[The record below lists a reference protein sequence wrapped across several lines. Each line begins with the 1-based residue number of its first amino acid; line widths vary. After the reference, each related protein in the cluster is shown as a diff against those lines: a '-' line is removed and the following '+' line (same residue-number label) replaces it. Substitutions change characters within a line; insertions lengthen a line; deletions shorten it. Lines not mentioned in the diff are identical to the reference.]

1 MIHLL
6 SFLFASFD
14 PSDSDALVVGL
25 LGLSL
30 FGFLSYWWAHY
41 SEGIQSW
48 VEAKWVGDRGKIVR
62 VVALKAWGFA
72 TMGVIPAWVL
82 HAKWGW
88 TLEDMG
94 VAWPQDVSAEVWGV
108 WTALMISTVVL
119 SMVAGKEGAKN
130 YPQIRATEWSLS
142 TMIWSGLGWTI
153 YLAAYEFMFRGFLLF
168 PMASAIGTWPAVAI
182 STMLY
187 SVTHF
192 HKGKGETLWCL
203 PVGVLTCWMTV
214 ETGSLLLTV
223 VGHVLVS
230 WFNTAYHVRR
240 NPNMTWM
247 GWTRG

>member
-94 VAWPQDVSAEVWGV
+94 VAWPQDVTTEVCGV
-108 WTALMISTVVL
+108 WTAVMVSTVV
-119 SMVAGKEGAKN
+119 
-130 YPQIRATEWSLS
+130 
-142 TMIWSGLGWTI
+142 
-153 YLAAYEFMFRGFLLF
+153 
-168 PMASAIGTWPAVAI
+168 
-182 STMLY
+182 
-187 SVTHF
+187 
-192 HKGKGETLWCL
+192 
-203 PVGVLTCWMTV
+203 
-214 ETGSLLLTV
+214 
-223 VGHVLVS
+223 
-230 WFNTAYHVRR
+230 
-240 NPNMTWM
+240 
-247 GWTRG
+247 